1 MSDKNLVMKAKSGD
15 AKAFEA
21 LYDKYSGKVY
31 GLALRMTENPDDAL
45 DLAQEVFIRV
55 YKSLAFFKGDSSF
68 STWLYSIASN
78 ACVDFNRSKKKK
90 KDDSIEEA
98 LAIPD
103 LKTPE
108 NEFERKELRDA
119 LANAISSLPY
129 DMREVIVLR
138 EISGLSYGEI
148 ADALDLEIGT
158 VKSRISRGRE
168 KLCILLKDYGNKK
181 ENSSSK
187 NVKGGQK

>member
-1 MSDKNLVMKAKSGD
+1 MSENELVLKAKNGD
-15 AKAFEA
+15 ISAFET

-31 GLALRMTENPDDAL
+31 GYALRMTENTEDAL

-78 ACVDFNRSKKKK
+78 VCIDFNRSKNRKKTAPL
-90 KDDSIEEA
+90 DEA
-98 LAIPD
+98 LSIPD

-108 NEFERKELRDA
+108 NEFEKKEFTQAIAD
-119 LANAISSLPY
+119 AISSLPF

-138 EISGLSYGEI
+138 EINGLSYIEI
-148 ADALDLEIGT
+148 ADALDLEVGT

-168 KLCILLKDYGNKK
+168 KLCSILKDYGNKK
-181 ENSSSK
+181 KSFPSK
-187 NVKGGQK
+187 DVKGGQK

>member
-15 AKAFEA
+15 VKAFEA
-21 LYDKYSGKVY
+21 LYDKYNGKVY

-45 DLAQEVFIRV
+45 DLAQEIFIRV

-78 ACVDFNRSKKKK
+78 ACVDFSRSKNRKKA
-90 KDDSIEEA
+90 DSIDEA
-98 LAIPD
+98 LSLPD

-108 NEFERKELRDA
+108 NEFEKKELREA
-119 LANAISSLPY
+119 IAAAISALPF

-138 EISGLSYGEI
+138 EINGLSYGEI
-148 ADALDLEIGT
+148 ANALDIEVGT

-168 KLCILLKDYGNKK
+168 KLCTLLKDYGNKK
-181 ENSSSK
+181 GNPSSK